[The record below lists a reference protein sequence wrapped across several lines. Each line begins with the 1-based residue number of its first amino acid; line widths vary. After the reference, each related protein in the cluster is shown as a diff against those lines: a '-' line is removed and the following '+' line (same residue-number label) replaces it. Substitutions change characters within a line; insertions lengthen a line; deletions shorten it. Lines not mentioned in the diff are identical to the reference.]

1 MSGGGRTYR
10 RSEVVREYVLRAA
23 DGVCQGCGEDAPF
36 VGEDGEPYLEVH
48 HLHRRSD
55 GGADHPDNVVALCPN
70 CQRWVHYG
78 EDGEEFN
85 RELIEVTEQPD
96 RS

>member
-1 MSGGGRTYR
+1 
-10 RSEVVREYVLRAA
+10 VVREYVLRAA

-36 VGEDGEPYLEVH
+36 VGEDGEPYLDVH